1 MVLPGSSIEAAFARA
16 ERIRASFAA
25 SCRFV
30 EEQQVEATVSCGLA
44 VSLKADESLSA
55 LLKESDT
62 ALYLAKA
69 EGRNRVQRADRHRPA
84 GGPSTVIR
92 VA

>member
-1 MVLPGSSIEAAFARA
+1 M
-16 ERIRASFAA
+16 
-25 SCRFV
+25 
-30 EEQQVEATVSCGLA
+30 SCGLA

>member
-1 MVLPGSSIEAAFARA
+1 M
-16 ERIRASFAA
+16 
-25 SCRFV
+25 
-30 EEQQVEATVSCGLA
+30 SCGLA
-44 VSLKADESLSA
+44 VSLKAEETLNA

-69 EGRNRVQRADRHRPA
+69 EGRNRVKRAGRHKSAGDR
-84 GGPSTVIR
+84 PSVIR